1 MFASCLSP
9 SWTPSM
15 WLRPPLRSTLL
26 RIGPMWACSAAW
38 AHPSMTA
45 WLCPSFLPHV
55 ITFTAEGDPTG
66 SFELQLEL
74 RRAIVPF
81 VSCKPVL
88 LRRFQLFETLR
99 PDRSLSVLHESPR
112 YRWNSPNNRN
122 KIATFAA
129 WPVDTRRCPPGTACW
144 SSLSSFETLSRT
156 RYDLL
161 QVIEPHRPFCFVDH
175 TLVLSVFLLP
185 RLAFRRR
192 CFPTTWTAMRG
203 LCLGLRLFFAYSR
216 SLCSQ
221 ARWRFSLT
229 CSRWF
234 DALLWS

>member
-1 MFASCLSP
+1 MQTSSFASLP
-9 SWTPSM
+9 T
-15 WLRPPLRSTLL
+15 LRDAPAGPLL
-26 RIGPMWACSAAW
+26 RAFCMRAPDIN
-38 AHPSMTA
+38 
-45 WLCPSFLPHV
+45 
-55 ITFTAEGDPTG
+55 TF
-66 SFELQLEL
+66 
-74 RRAIVPF
+74 
-81 VSCKPVL
+81 
-88 LRRFQLFETLR
+88 
-99 PDRSLSVLHESPR
+99 
-112 YRWNSPNNRN
+112 
-122 KIATFAA
+122 ATFAA

-175 TLVLSVFLLP
+175 PLVLSVFLLP

-192 CFPTTWTAMRG
+192 CFPTAWTAMRG